1 MKKLLFLPLVL
12 ISCLCFAQDIFPAY
26 DTSIISDKELK
37 VMPLI
42 EALRSEG
49 YRGFYKDDKLKKK
62 YELDGYN
69 SKYSSLV
76 GKIFKVKNIIP
87 YTSSLGTQKFKLVLL
102 SQEAEEVFYD
112 YDPKY
117 EHLWNFEIMGEL
129 NLPKDFFCRDIKMTA
144 DKFTN
149 DTTYTT
155 KAKDGIVFLK
165 IKKGGQDFYYLSSN
179 IVGSTL
185 NVREKG
191 LILLLEN
198 NKRIEK
204 PDVVLDVEVSS
215 GSSWVYKAFVRLTK
229 DDIDLISNNVIT
241 DKRHYI
247 YDASVKNGKILS
259 EYLKCLLLK

>member
-1 MKKLLFLPLVL
+1 
-12 ISCLCFAQDIFPAY
+12 
-26 DTSIISDKELK
+26 
-37 VMPLI
+37 
-42 EALRSEG
+42 
-49 YRGFYKDDKLKKK
+49 
-62 YELDGYN
+62 
-69 SKYSSLV
+69 
-76 GKIFKVKNIIP
+76 
-87 YTSSLGTQKFKLVLL
+87 
-102 SQEAEEVFYD
+102 
-112 YDPKY
+112 
-117 EHLWNFEIMGEL
+117 
-129 NLPKDFFCRDIKMTA
+129 MTA

-185 NVREKG
+185 KVRDKG

-215 GSSWVYKAFVRLTK
+215 GSSWVYKAFVRLSK

-247 YDASVKNGKILS
+247 YDASVKNGKTLS